1 MIFDRISEILEDM
14 KAVHTNLRLQID
26 FNLQNKRHAIYL
38 LQGGI
43 LTAISTALE
52 LNARGYQVPRAQQK
66 RMIDEIIDLIM
77 FFDEVEEDSRQL
89 RAWFGGRII
98 ERTLG
103 NQGNLTVEDRA
114 IRANLSPAQIRT
126 LDNMRQ
132 RANQIMSQ
140 YMHPSIEAIR
150 ANCFRRTHIFDYNHD
165 HTGSQHRISANE
177 FGFLYLVP
185 GLHALLLP
193 ARTLPLS
200 EEDFHKLRDYDREI
214 QTSI

>member
-1 MIFDRISEILEDM
+1 MTFNRISVILEDI
-14 KAVHTNLRLQID
+14 KEVHTNLRLQID

-52 LNARGYQVPRAQQK
+52 LNARGYLVPRAQQK

-77 FFDEVEEDSRQL
+77 FFDEGEENSRQL
-89 RAWFGGRII
+89 RAWFGGRIV
-98 ERTLG
+98 ERVPE

-114 IRANLSPAQIRT
+114 VRANLSPDQIRT
-126 LDNMRQ
+126 LENMRQ

-150 ANCFRRTHIFDYNHD
+150 ANCFRRTHIFDYNHE
-165 HTGSQHRISANE
+165 HTGLQHRISAND
-177 FGFLYLVP
+177 FAFLYLVP
-185 GLHALLLP
+185 GLHTLLLP

-200 EEDFHKLRDYDREI
+200 EEDFHRLRSYDREI